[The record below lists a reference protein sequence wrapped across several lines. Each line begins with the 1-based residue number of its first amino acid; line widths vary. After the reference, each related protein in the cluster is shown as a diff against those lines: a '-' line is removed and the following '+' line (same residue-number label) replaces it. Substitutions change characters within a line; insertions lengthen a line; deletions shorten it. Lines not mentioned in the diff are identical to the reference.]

1 MPRRVDLVKTA
12 AVICGTL
19 LLFLVP
25 CLHLGIVSGLVY
37 SVHKPEVDVENC
49 ANTCWDTKFKGDY
62 ETLPAAY
69 KHIYFNITRQTLQIW
84 FCTVL
89 FMVAFYETV
98 KRFVY
103 LILKCKLRFSMF
115 VLFVSVFYSHYYT
128 WWSLF
133 NYLNDDFYDQWY
145 HQMYFSITELI
156 STVCVVYLCN
166 RDNSLYPK
174 LLLLIIDIAL
184 FHIIT
189 SAGDQFVT
197 NIFLNSGEFYQMAR
211 DLGFMIPDLMHVS
224 VAGYYFVQWYRKP
237 GHSVTTSVGYDFSPD
252 VITRFDTILSF
263 IFIISLSLFVR
274 VL

>member
-1 MPRRVDLVKTA
+1 
-12 AVICGTL
+12 
-19 LLFLVP
+19 
-25 CLHLGIVSGLVY
+25 
-37 SVHKPEVDVENC
+37 
-49 ANTCWDTKFKGDY
+49 
-62 ETLPAAY
+62 
-69 KHIYFNITRQTLQIW
+69 
-84 FCTVL
+84 
-89 FMVAFYETV
+89 
-98 KRFVY
+98 
-103 LILKCKLRFSMF
+103 MF

-237 GHSVTTSVGYDFSPD
+237 GHTVTTSVSYDFSPD